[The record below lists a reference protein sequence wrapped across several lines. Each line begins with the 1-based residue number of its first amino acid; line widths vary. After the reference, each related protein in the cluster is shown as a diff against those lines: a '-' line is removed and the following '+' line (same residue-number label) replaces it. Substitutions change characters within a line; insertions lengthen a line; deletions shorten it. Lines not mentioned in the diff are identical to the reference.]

1 MDSANDSVPAAMPDG
16 PAPSPA
22 LADPASL
29 TAEERR
35 LREARAGSSVACLG
49 AISQ

>member
-1 MDSANDSVPAAMPDG
+1 MPEELG
-16 PAPSPA
+16 SPA

-35 LREARAGSSVACLG
+35 LQDAPGGCSVACLG
-49 AISQ
+49 ALSQ